1 MSFVVRPVE
10 FERGCDLLKA
20 WSINSL
26 DGQKER
32 SLLIVPQDEYPD
44 LNGSSQLVYVEG
56 QKGAAF
62 RNSGFLVNG
71 GLGFIACKLG

>member
-1 MSFVVRPVE
+1 MSFVVRPLE
-10 FERGCDLLKA
+10 QERGRSLLKA

-32 SLLIVPQDEYPD
+32 SILIVSQDEYPD
-44 LNGSSQLVYVEG
+44 LNGSSELVYVEG
-56 QKGAAF
+56 QKGAAC

-71 GLGFIACKLG
+71 GLAFIACNLG